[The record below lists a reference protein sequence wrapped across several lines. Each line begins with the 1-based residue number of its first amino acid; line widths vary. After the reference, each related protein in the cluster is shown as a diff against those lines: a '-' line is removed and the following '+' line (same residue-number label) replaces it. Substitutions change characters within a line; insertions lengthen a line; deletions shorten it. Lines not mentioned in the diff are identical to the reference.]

1 MNQHRRR
8 FRIDDRPSL
17 DPSAQLIVGTSG
29 EILVV
34 NGEGAWELRGVE
46 RSVLERLAS
55 AVDGRRSVKEI
66 CVELADVCEPDRL
79 REILEVLRE
88 SAFDGDLDAI
98 QPSMQVE
105 ESVGTVTDAT
115 VAVLGTATLGA
126 TIAQLLR
133 ARGLSGCTLYVV
145 RSFASCL
152 APEFQDAAHT
162 RIIWPTT
169 LDTRAEDQLARPS
182 WVQERQTLTRA
193 ELDRIF
199 ATHGIVVCALENVH
213 YRALLDVNETALETG
228 RPCLMVT
235 VEGTQV
241 VIGPT
246 VIAARTGC
254 FACRPLSTTF
264 ASYRDR
270 RIGGELLSLLSTRRL
285 KDPDFAQDV
294 ARVVLGEVERITERP
309 AKADLAGATVRMFP
323 GGRVQ
328 RSLTTPLADCPWC
341 GGGTRLQGRRSD
353 EVVGA
358 LGRRST
364 VPLGLELDLQAA
376 LPVRGQ
382 PAAAPDAYRTVG
394 IVGGGTAGYLTALA
408 LRARR
413 PELQVTLIESSKIPV
428 IGVGEAT
435 VPRLLDFLH
444 GQHNLGLDIVDFY
457 RRVLPTWKLGIK
469 FYWGLP
475 GDYVFHGSFQFGSL
489 LEPMVYRG
497 NIDSYC
503 LGALLQARD
512 RVPVFD
518 NGDGSYTSLLHKVP
532 FAYHLDNPR
541 FVQYLKEEAER
552 FGVRLMDR
560 MITDAAL
567 TADGDEID
575 YLIDEDREQHRF
587 DLYVDATGFRSFL
600 IERKLGSRYI
610 SYASSL
616 FTDSAVMAN
625 VPHGGVVKPYT
636 TAESMDHGWCW
647 NIPFE
652 YQDHRGYVFS
662 SAFCSVDQAVAE
674 MRRKNPA
681 MSEPWSLK
689 FRSGR
694 HEHFWKGN
702 VVAVGNAYAFVEPL
716 ESTAIQ
722 MLNLE
727 LDLLTSHFPAS
738 RSDAAVKHA
747 LTTKINGMWDNLCG
761 FLAIHY
767 KFNRKFDTP
776 FWRECRAHAD
786 LFTAQERVEV
796 FRERA
801 PLMYSSSL
809 FRGVDPF
816 FKSDSASDFFSQEY
830 AYDVVLAGQQVPAK
844 YIVPAESRSAFEAR
858 MKLLDEM
865 VDWALPQAEA
875 LRLLSEDPD
884 SLFSVKESSES
895 WINLRRY

>member
-1 MNQHRRR
+1 MNQERRR
-8 FRIDDRPSL
+8 LRGEDRLRL
-17 DPSAQLIVGTSG
+17 DVSAQLIAGPGG

-34 NGEGAWELRGVE
+34 NGEQAWELRGVE
-46 RSVLERLAS
+46 RSVLGRLAR
-55 AVDGRRSVKEI
+55 AVDGQRSVEEI
-66 CVELADVCEPDRL
+66 CAELADVCEPDHL
-79 REILEVLRE
+79 REILEVLRKPVLHE
-88 SAFDGDLDAI
+88 DPDAI
-98 QPSMQVE
+98 RPSTRAE
-105 ESVGTVTDAT
+105 EALGRVAEAK
-115 VAVLGTATLGA
+115 VAVLGNATLGA
-126 TIAQLLR
+126 TIAERLR
-133 ARGLSGCTLYVV
+133 TQGMGGCTLYAI

-152 APEFQDAAHT
+152 TPEFCEAARSRIVWPET
-162 RIIWPTT
+162 R
-169 LDTRAEDQLARPS
+169 DRVAEDRLAGPA
-182 WVQERQTLTRA
+182 WVEERQAVTLA
-193 ELDRIF
+193 ELRHIF
-199 ATHGIVVCALENVH
+199 MAHEVVVCALEGVP
-213 YRALLDVNETALETG
+213 YRALLDANEIGLTTG

-241 VIGPT
+241 AIGPT
-246 VIAARTGC
+246 VLAAGTAC
-254 FACRPLSTTF
+254 FACRPLATTF

-270 RIGGELLSLLSTRRL
+270 RIGGELLSLLSARRL
-285 KDPDFAQDV
+285 QDPDIAQDA
-294 ARVVLGEVERITERP
+294 ARMVLGEVQRLVGRP
-309 AKADLAGATVRMFP
+309 AKAELAGATVRLSP
-323 GGRVQ
+323 SGRAQ
-328 RSLTTPLADCPWC
+328 RLLTVPLTDCPWC
-341 GGGTRLQGRRSD
+341 GRGARREAPAD
-353 EVVGA
+353 DAAARA

-364 VPLGLELDLQAA
+364 VALGLELDLRAA

-413 PELQVTLIESSKIPV
+413 PELQVTLIESSRIPV

-457 RRVLPTWKLGIK
+457 HRVLPTWKLGIK

-475 GDYVFHGSFQFGSL
+475 GDYAFHGSFQFGSL

-497 NIDSYC
+497 NIDAYC

-512 RVPVFD
+512 RVPVFG

-541 FVQYLKEEAER
+541 FVRYLKDEAER
-552 FGVRLMDR
+552 FGVRLLDR
-560 MITDAAL
+560 MIVDAAL
-567 TADGDEID
+567 SADGEEID
-575 YLIDEDREQHRF
+575 HLIDEDREQHRF
-587 DLYVDATGFRSFL
+587 DLYIDATGFRSFL

-625 VPHGGVVKPYT
+625 VPHDGIVKPYT

-652 YQDHRGYVFS
+652 DEDHRGYVFS
-662 SAFCSVDQAVAE
+662 SAFCSVDEAVAE

-702 VVAVGNAYAFVEPL
+702 VVAVGNSYAFVEPL

-776 FWRECRAHAD
+776 FWRECRARAD

-809 FRGVDPF
+809 FRGVDP

-844 YIVPAESRSAFEAR
+844 YIVPAESRSAFETR

-875 LRLLSEDPD
+875 LRLLREDPD
-884 SLFSVKESSES
+884 SLFSIKESSES